1 MRDVGRDGNPPRYPR
16 KKKSAPGNF
25 PIALRLKPMTMASR
39 EKVTSAFAPDL
50 EEVRAWLQKMVA
62 ALRFV
67 DLVTAVLAL
76 IARMRDINTELVAQL
91 AHLRRSRPRS
101 EVLRRLEQQLVLPIE
116 GLIVPSA
123 AKPTDDTTSDDD
135 KKKRRRNHPGRGA
148 PPAHLP
154 RVPVFNRVP
163 AELRVCPQC
172 GTTMTTVSHSSCLVL
187 NVIPARVFVEERLDE
202 TIACPNDDTIV
213 SASPPPQI
221 VERGKLADALIVEAT
236 CDKYIE
242 HLPVERQCARFTR
255 AGVDVAPQ
263 TLGRSVSAALD
274 LLAPVARLIQEQ
286 TRGPGLLGTDATGI
300 PVLDPDAPEGIRN
313 GTMWAW
319 TNARWV
325 SFFYSPVGDA
335 ESVKRFLGPDL
346 ARTVQCDGTSITSF
360 LERTGGKRPGCWAH
374 ARRRLVE
381 AARAGDRIALEGV
394 RIIARLFAVE
404 RDSTCAGDN
413 AEQRRQRRHQV
424 SRPVLDELRS
434 WIDRQKAVIPPKT
447 PLGKGL
453 GYLDRQWPR
462 LLLFLE
468 DGNIEATNNR
478 RERELRRLVLGRKN
492 WLFTWLDEGGTRT
505 GDILS
510 IIATCIAHEVNP
522 RAYLHRVV
530 HSIVHGWPQAQLRE
544 LLPDRMLAA
553 HPELFVGDPDALP
566 IPATT
571 RALAR

>member
-1 MRDVGRDGNPPRYPR
+1 
-16 KKKSAPGNF
+16 
-25 PIALRLKPMTMASR
+25 MASG

-50 EEVRAWLQKMVA
+50 DELRAWLHKMVA

-67 DLVTAVLAL
+67 ELVTSVLAL
-76 IARMRDINTELVAQL
+76 IGRMRDLNTELVAQL
-91 AHLRRSRPRS
+91 AHLRRARPRS
-101 EVLRRLEQQLVLPIE
+101 EALRRLERQLVLPID
-116 GLIVPSA
+116 GLFVPPA
-123 AKPTDDTTSDDD
+123 PKTTDNTSTDAE
-135 KKKRRRNHPGRGA
+135 KKKRRGNHPGRGA

-163 AELRVCPQC
+163 PELRVCPQC
-172 GTTMTTVSHSSCLVL
+172 GATMTTVSHSSCLIL
-187 NVIPARVFVEERLDE
+187 NVVPARVFVEERLDE

-221 VERGKLADALIVEAT
+221 VERGKLADTLIVEAV

-242 HLPVERQCARFTR
+242 HLPVERQCTRFAR

-263 TLGRSVSAALD
+263 TLGRSVAAAIE
-274 LLAPVARLIQEQ
+274 LLAPVARLIEEQ
-286 TRGPGLLGTDATGI
+286 TRAPGLLATDATGL

-313 GTMWAW
+313 GSMWAW

-325 SFFYSPVGDA
+325 TFFYSAKGD
-335 ESVKRFLGPDL
+335 SDCVKRFLGPDL

-381 AARAGDRIALEGV
+381 AARGGDRVALEGV

-404 RDSTCAGDN
+404 RESTCAGDTS
-413 AEQRRQRRHQV
+413 EQRRERRHGCT
-424 SRPVLDELRS
+424 RPILDELRS
-434 WIDRQKAVIPPKT
+434 WIDRQKAVTPPKT
-447 PLGKGL
+447 PLGRGV
-453 GYLDRQWPR
+453 GYLDRQWSR
-462 LLLFLE
+462 LRLFLE

-478 RERELRRLVLGRKN
+478 RERELRRLVLGRRN
-492 WLFTWLDEGGTRT
+492 WLFTWLDEGGERT
-505 GDILS
+505 GHILS
-510 IIATCIAHEVNP
+510 IIATCIAHDINP

-530 HSIVHGWPQAQLRE
+530 HCIVQGWPDAQLRD

-553 HPELFVGDPDALP
+553 HPELYVGDPDALP
-566 IPATT
+566 IPPAA
-571 RALAR
+571 RALPS

>member
-1 MRDVGRDGNPPRYPR
+1 MATRHAARIR
-16 KKKSAPGNF
+16 KPSGPGNF
-25 PIALRLKPMTMASR
+25 PIAPPLKPMTMASR

-50 EEVRAWLQKMVA
+50 DEVRAWLQKMIA

-67 DLVTAVLAL
+67 EMVTAVISL
-76 IARMRDINTELVAQL
+76 IVRMRDINTELVAQL
-91 AHLRRSRPRS
+91 AHLRRRHPRS
-101 EVLRRLEQQLVLPIE
+101 EALCRLERQLVLPIE
-116 GLIVPSA
+116 GLTVPSA
-123 AKPTDDTTSDDD
+123 AKPKDDRTSDDD
-135 KKKRRRNHPGRGA
+135 KKKRRGHHPGRGA

-154 RVPVFNRVP
+154 RVPLFNRVP

-172 GTTMTTVSHSSCLVL
+172 GAMMTTVSHSSCLVL

-221 VERGKLADALIVEAT
+221 VERGKLADTLIVEAV

-242 HLPVERQCARFTR
+242 HLPIERQCARFTR

-263 TLGRSVSAALD
+263 TLGRSVSTALD
-274 LLAPVARLIQEQ
+274 LLAPVARLITEQ

-300 PVLDPDAPEGIRN
+300 PVLDPGAPEGIRN

-325 SFFYSPVGDA
+325 TFFYSPVGDA

-346 ARTVQCDGTSITSF
+346 ARTVQCDGTSITTF
-360 LERTGGKRPGCWAH
+360 LERAGGKRPGCWAH

-413 AEQRRQRRHQV
+413 AEQRRERRTQF
-424 SRPVLDELRS
+424 SRPILHELRS
-434 WIDRQKAVIPPKT
+434 WLDRQKAVIPPKT

-462 LLLFLE
+462 LQLFLE

-492 WLFTWLDEGGTRT
+492 WLFAWLDEGGSRT

-510 IIATCIAHEVNP
+510 IVATCIAHDVNP

-530 HSIVHGWPQAQLRE
+530 HCIVHGWPQARLRE

-566 IPATT
+566 MPVVT
-571 RALAR
+571 RALSL

>member
-1 MRDVGRDGNPPRYPR
+1 
-16 KKKSAPGNF
+16 
-25 PIALRLKPMTMASR
+25 MASR

-50 EEVRAWLQKMVA
+50 DEVRAWLQKMIA

-67 DLVTAVLAL
+67 EMVTAVIGL
-76 IARMRDINTELVAQL
+76 IVRMRDLNTELVAQL
-91 AHLRRSRPRS
+91 AHLRRRHPRS
-101 EVLRRLEQQLVLPIE
+101 ETLDRIERQLVLPLD
-116 GLIVPSA
+116 GLTVPSA
-123 AKPTDDTTSDDD
+123 AKTKQDTTSDDD
-135 KKKRRRNHPGRGA
+135 KKKRRRQHPGRGA
-148 PPAHLP
+148 PPSHLQ
-154 RVPVFNRVP
+154 RVPMFNRVP

-172 GTTMTTVSHSSCLVL
+172 GAMMTPVSHSSCLLL

-221 VERGKLADALIVEAT
+221 VERGKLADTLIVEAV
-236 CDKYIE
+236 CDKFIE
-242 HLPVERQCARFTR
+242 HLPIERQCARFTR

-263 TLGRSVSAALD
+263 TLGRSVSTALD

-300 PVLDPDAPEGIRN
+300 PVLDPDAAEGIRN

-325 SFFYSPVGDA
+325 TFFYSPVGDA
-335 ESVKRFLGPDL
+335 DSVKRFLGPDL
-346 ARTVQCDGTSITSF
+346 ARTVQCDGTSITTF

-374 ARRRLVE
+374 GRRRLVE
-381 AARAGDRIALEGV
+381 AARSGDRIALEGV
-394 RIIARLFAVE
+394 RIIAKLFAVE
-404 RDSTCAGDN
+404 RDSTCSGDN
-413 AEQRRQRRHQV
+413 AEQRLERRKEF
-424 SRPVLDELRS
+424 SRPVIDELRS
-434 WIDRQKAVIPPKT
+434 WIDLQKAIVPPKT
-447 PLGKGL
+447 PLGKGV

-478 RERELRRLVLGRKN
+478 RERELRRLVIGRKN

-510 IIATCIAHEVNP
+510 IIATCIAHDVNP
-522 RAYLHRVV
+522 RVYLHRVV
-530 HSIVHGWPQAQLRE
+530 HCIVHGWPQAKLRE

-553 HPELFVGDPDALP
+553 HPDLFVGDPDSLP
-566 IPATT
+566 LPAAT
-571 RALAR
+571 RALPR

>member
-1 MRDVGRDGNPPRYPR
+1 
-16 KKKSAPGNF
+16 
-25 PIALRLKPMTMASR
+25 
-39 EKVTSAFAPDL
+39 
-50 EEVRAWLQKMVA
+50 
-62 ALRFV
+62 V

-101 EVLRRLEQQLVLPIE
+101 EVLRGLEQQLVLPIE

>member
-1 MRDVGRDGNPPRYPR
+1 
-16 KKKSAPGNF
+16 
-25 PIALRLKPMTMASR
+25 MASR
-39 EKVTSAFAPDL
+39 EKITSAFAPDL
-50 EEVRAWLQKMVA
+50 DEVRAWLQKMVA

-101 EVLRRLEQQLVLPIE
+101 ETLDRLEQQLVLPIE

-135 KKKRRRNHPGRGA
+135 KKKRRGHHHGRGA

-221 VERGKLADALIVEAT
+221 VERGKLADTLIVEAV

-242 HLPVERQCARFTR
+242 HLPVERQCTRFAR

-263 TLGRSVSAALD
+263 TLGRSVSAAID
-274 LLAPVARLIQEQ
+274 LLAPVARLIHEQ

-300 PVLDPDAPEGIRN
+300 PVLDPAASEGIRH

-404 RDSTCAGDN
+404 RESTCAGDN
-413 AEQRRQRRHQV
+413 AEQRRERRTPAGRFSTSFAPGSIGRRPSFRPRRRSAKGSDISIASGHDCCSFSKTGTSKPPTIDANASSDASFWV
-424 SRPVLDELRS
+424 VKIGSSRGSTKAARARATSSRSSRRASRTTSTRGRISIASFTALFMGGPKPSFVISCPTECSQPTLSSTSATPTRSRCRRQHVCSRAELP
-434 WIDRQKAVIPPKT
+434 AA
-447 PLGKGL
+447 
-453 GYLDRQWPR
+453 R
-462 LLLFLE
+462 L
-468 DGNIEATNNR
+468 
-478 RERELRRLVLGRKN
+478 
-492 WLFTWLDEGGTRT
+492 
-505 GDILS
+505 
-510 IIATCIAHEVNP
+510 
-522 RAYLHRVV
+522 RV
-530 HSIVHGWPQAQLRE
+530 E
-544 LLPDRMLAA
+544 
-553 HPELFVGDPDALP
+553 
-566 IPATT
+566 
-571 RALAR
+571 